1 MTHEPTQ
8 HGFADMP
15 RAGLVE
21 GVAGTASAVPDGD
34 TVLLDNG
41 LHLRLTGIQAPR
53 LSLGRAE
60 IADWPFGSASR
71 DALAALV
78 LGRRVRLLQ
87 GATRRDRDGR
97 HLGQLRVEADP
108 PIWAQAHMLA
118 LGLARVYSFPD
129 NRACIADLLSIEARA
144 RALRLG
150 IWADP
155 YYAVRHADRPGDI
168 AVLDGRYELIEGR
181 VVSALRL
188 RGNIALVF
196 GRDLASGLVVVV
208 TTRAEH
214 EFAALG
220 RNPLNLGGALV
231 RVRSW
236 VEVSGGPR
244 LTITHPEQLEV
255 LSAP

>member
-1 MTHEPTQ
+1 MTHESTQ
-8 HGFADMP
+8 HGGAELH
-15 RAGLVE
+15 RAGLAE
-21 GVAGTASAVPDGD
+21 GVSGIASAVPDGD

-60 IADWPFGSASR
+60 IADWPLGPASR

-78 LGRRVRLLQ
+78 LGRRVRMLQ
-87 GATRRDRDGR
+87 GKTRRDREGR
-97 HLGQLRVEADP
+97 QLGQLRVETDP
-108 PIWAQAHMLA
+108 PVWAQAHMLA

-129 NRACIADLLSIEARA
+129 NRDCIADLLSIEARA

-155 YYAVRHADRPGDI
+155 YYAVRHADRPADL

-181 VVSALRL
+181 IVTASRL
-188 RGNIALVF
+188 KGNIALVF
-196 GRDLASGLVVVV
+196 GRDPASVLVVVV
-208 TTRAEH
+208 TAKAEH

-231 RVRSW
+231 RIRGW

-255 LSAP
+255 LWAP